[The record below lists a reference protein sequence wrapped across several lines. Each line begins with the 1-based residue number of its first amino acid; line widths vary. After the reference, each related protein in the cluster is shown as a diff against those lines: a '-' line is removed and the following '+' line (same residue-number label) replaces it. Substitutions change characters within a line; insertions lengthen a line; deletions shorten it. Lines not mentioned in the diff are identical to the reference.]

1 LPLNGGFRPTTPIIM
16 PTDLEWMGMALEEA
30 RLAMKAGEAPVGAVV
45 VHAGEI
51 VGRGRNRVEGLAD
64 ATAHAEM
71 LALRQAS
78 MNLGR
83 WRLSGC
89 ALYVTL
95 EPCAMC
101 LGACYAA
108 RVDRLVYGAPS
119 PKFGALG
126 SAVELAGAEK
136 LNHRLEVVPGVLTRE
151 CAELME
157 RFFSRMRRRK
167 NV

>member
-1 LPLNGGFRPTTPIIM
+1 M
-16 PTDLEWMGMALEEA
+16 TDDERWMEEA
-30 RLAMKAGEAPVGAVV
+30 LALAREAAGEGEAPVGAVV
-45 VHAGEI
+45 VHGGEI

-83 WRLSGC
+83 WRLAGC

-108 RVDRLVYGAPS
+108 RVERLVYGAPS

-126 SAVELAGAEK
+126 SAVALAGVEK
-136 LNHRLEVVPGVLTRE
+136 LNHRLEVVPGVLARE
-151 CAELME
+151 CGKLLAK
-157 RFFSRMRRRK
+157 FFRGLRGAAG
-167 NV
+167 

>member
-1 LPLNGGFRPTTPIIM
+1 MTEDER
-16 PTDLEWMGMALEEA
+16 WMGQALALAREA
-30 RLAMKAGEAPVGAVV
+30 VKAGEAPIGAVV
-45 VHAGEI
+45 VHEGEI

-83 WRLSGC
+83 WRLTGC
-89 ALYVTL
+89 TLYVTL

-108 RVDRLVYGAPS
+108 RVERLVYGAAS

-126 SAVELAGAEK
+126 SAVTLAGVEK
-136 LNHRLEVVPGVLTRE
+136 LNHRLEVVAGVLEGE
-151 CAELME
+151 CGKLPAK
-157 RFFSRMRRRK
+157 FFRRLR
-167 NV
+167 NEG

>member
-1 LPLNGGFRPTTPIIM
+1 M

-30 RLAMKAGEAPVGAVV
+30 RAALKAGEAPVGAVV
-45 VHAGEI
+45 VHEGEI

-83 WRLSGC
+83 WRLAGC

-108 RVDRLVYGAPS
+108 RVERLIYGAPS

-126 SAVELAGAEK
+126 SAVALAGVEK
-136 LNHRLEVVPGVLTRE
+136 LNHR
-151 CAELME
+151 
-157 RFFSRMRRRK
+157 
-167 NV
+167 

>member
-1 LPLNGGFRPTTPIIM
+1 MTEDER
-16 PTDLEWMGMALEEA
+16 WMEEA
-30 RLAMKAGEAPVGAVV
+30 LALAREAAGEGEAPVGAVV

-64 ATAHAEM
+64 ATAHAEL
-71 LALRQAS
+71 LALRRAS

-83 WRLSGC
+83 WRLADC

-108 RVDRLVYGAPS
+108 RVERLVYGAMS

-126 SAVELAGAEK
+126 SAVTLAGAEK
-136 LNHRLEVVPGVLTRE
+136 LNHRLEVVGGVLERE
-151 CAELME
+151 CGKLLAK
-157 RFFSRMRRRK
+157 FFRGLRDEG
-167 NV
+167 

>member
-1 LPLNGGFRPTTPIIM
+1 MTEDER
-16 PTDLEWMGMALEEA
+16 WMGEALELAREA
-30 RLAMKAGEAPVGAVV
+30 AEEGEAPIGAVV
-45 VHAGEI
+45 VHGGEI

-64 ATAHAEM
+64 PTAHAEM

-95 EPCAMC
+95 EPCTMC

-108 RVDRLVYGAPS
+108 RLERLIYGAPS
-119 PKFGALG
+119 PKSGALG
-126 SAVELAGAEK
+126 TAVALAGADK
-136 LNHRLEVVPGVLTRE
+136 LNHRLEIVAGVLSKK
-151 CAELME
+151 CARLLE
-157 RFFSRMRRRK
+157 RFFGGLR
-167 NV
+167 

>member
-1 LPLNGGFRPTTPIIM
+1 MTEDER
-16 PTDLEWMGMALEEA
+16 WMEEA
-30 RLAMKAGEAPVGAVV
+30 LVLAREAAGEGEAPVGAVV

-64 ATAHAEM
+64 ATAHAEL
-71 LALRQAS
+71 LALRRAS

-83 WRLSGC
+83 WRLAGC

-108 RVDRLVYGAPS
+108 RVERLVYGATS

-126 SAVELAGAEK
+126 SAVALAGTER
-136 LNHRLEVVPGVLTRE
+136 LNHRLEVVSGVQEKECGKLLEKFFRGLRE
-151 CAELME
+151 PD
-157 RFFSRMRRRK
+157 R
-167 NV
+167 

>member
-1 LPLNGGFRPTTPIIM
+1 MTEDER
-16 PTDLEWMGMALEEA
+16 WMEEA
-30 RLAMKAGEAPVGAVV
+30 LALAREAAGEGEAPIGAVV

-64 ATAHAEM
+64 ATAHAEL
-71 LALRQAS
+71 LALRRAS

-83 WRLSGC
+83 WRLAGC

-108 RVDRLVYGAPS
+108 RVERLVYGAPS

-126 SAVELAGAEK
+126 SAVALTGAEK
-136 LNHRLEVVPGVLTRE
+136 LNHRLEVVGGVLEKE
-151 CAELME
+151 CGKLME
-157 RFFSRMRRRK
+157 KFFRGLR
-167 NV
+167 